1 MNTGLWLLLIGVL
14 LVSLAYIS
22 YKRAESSLLTLKKED
37 LVSYYLELAL
47 RLLPFPFW
55 SLFLGILL
63 IVAGLVVLLANLSRG
78 LFY

>member
-1 MNTGLWLLLIGVL
+1 VNTGLWLLLIGVL
-14 LVSLAYIS
+14 LVGLAYFS

>member
-14 LVSLAYIS
+14 LVGLAYIS
-22 YKRAESSLLTLKKED
+22 YKRAENTLVTLKRED

-55 SLFLGILL
+55 SFFLGILI
-63 IVAGLVVLLANLSRG
+63 IVAGLVLLLVNLSRG
-78 LFY
+78 LFF